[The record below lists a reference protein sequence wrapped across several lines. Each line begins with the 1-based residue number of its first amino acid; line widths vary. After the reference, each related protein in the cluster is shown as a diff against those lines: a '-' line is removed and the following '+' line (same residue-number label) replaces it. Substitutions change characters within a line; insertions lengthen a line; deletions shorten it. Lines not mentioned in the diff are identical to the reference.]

1 MSSGRATDLEELAIL
16 LVDDGVD
23 AAEIEQTLAGIAR
36 FAALKSDAPTSA
48 ETERLAR
55 NLRSHLLQRPSAPAS
70 ASARR
75 RRSHSEVGE
84 LLRLAATQ
92 LSVLRLGFWLGSA
105 VVMLL
110 GLILALSQASAE
122 RAYILA
128 LVGPL
133 LAYVGVAAG
142 FRGDT
147 LGMLEVEFA
156 CPVTARELTL
166 ARLLVIVAYQTLV
179 GLLCIALLRGEAEG
193 PLLALVMLWLAPLLL
208 GLGLTLLLSLWL
220 PAPRAGVLVYAG
232 WAVLMTVVWR
242 LGSAELLGN
251 GLVGLLLA
259 GGGIAAA
266 ALAIGLLPRA
276 LSHRLPVGA
285 AEPR

>member
-1 MSSGRATDLEELAIL
+1 MSSSRAKELEELASL
-16 LVDDGVD
+16 LVDDGVA

-36 FAALKSDAPTSA
+36 FSALKSDAPTSA
-48 ETERLAR
+48 ETERLVR
-55 NLRSHLLQRPSAPAS
+55 NLRPHLLRPQSAPA
-70 ASARR
+70 AVPARQ

-133 LAYVGVAAG
+133 LAYLGVAAG

-166 ARLLVIVAYQTLV
+166 VRLLVIVAYQTLV

-193 PLLALVMLWLAPLLL
+193 SLLALVMLWLAPLLL

-220 PAPRAGVLVYAG
+220 PAPRAGALVYAG

-242 LGSAELLGN
+242 LGSGELLGSA
-251 GLVGLLLA
+251 LVGFLLA
-259 GGGIAAA
+259 GGGVAAA
-266 ALAIGLLPRA
+266 TLAVGLLPQA
-276 LSHRLPVGA
+276 LARRLPTGVA
-285 AEPR
+285 